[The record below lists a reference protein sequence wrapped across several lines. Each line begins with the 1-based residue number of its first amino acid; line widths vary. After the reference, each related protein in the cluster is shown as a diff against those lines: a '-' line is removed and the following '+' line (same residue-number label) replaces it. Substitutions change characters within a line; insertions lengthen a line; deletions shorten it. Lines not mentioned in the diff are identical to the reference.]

1 MRESPREAWRIKI
14 FRLAAFSIVYFLA
27 VLGGESLYGTVGVPS
42 PFWFPD
48 AVLLCALLLTPRH
61 QWWVWLL
68 AIWPIRL
75 ALGAPDGTPLW
86 FVLFGIANDTAK
98 ALLAA
103 WWLHRLHPR
112 RIHLD
117 TLSEFARFLAIAA
130 FAVPLASALVAAP
143 ARYVLGDSLW
153 SAGYRWFLGDAVAQ
167 VIVTPTLLYWCAG
180 GYRRVNA
187 RMKEIALMAAG
198 LLAVLYF
205 AFVLG
210 IILLCR
216 RSASARQNLP
226 GYVFA
231 AATLGLAG
239 VLYLGYASFVV
250 LKAVCL
256 LCVGSYLAIIA
267 LFLISGRAAR
277 YPMSSL
283 PGRAARD
290 LRLLLQTPA
299 ALTAAVAFIAAAAGA
314 VVLFPTEP
322 ISAATSTA
330 PSAPAATPAA
340 AQATAQAPPPGQTP
354 LQQLETYLSQQ
365 PRVPIIV
372 PSNGAAVVIVKFN
385 DYQCPP
391 CGQTFREY
399 KPILAKLQQKYP
411 GKITFMTRDF
421 PLDPECNSL
430 GGPHPS
436 GCEAAVA
443 VRLAREKGKAEAME
457 EWLFANQPSMTPEFV
472 KQGAA
477 SVGGVTDFDARYAKT
492 IELVKGDIA
501 QGMTLQVRGT
511 PSFFMNGIRL
521 PNLRGEFFEAAVEW
535 ELHRLSTGAR

>member
-1 MRESPREAWRIKI
+1 MVKHPAAAAEAPPPP
-14 FRLAAFSIVYFLA
+14 
-27 VLGGESLYGTVGVPS
+27 VG
-42 PFWFPD
+42 
-48 AVLLCALLLTPRH
+48 AL
-61 QWWVWLL
+61 
-68 AIWPIRL
+68 
-75 ALGAPDGTPLW
+75 
-86 FVLFGIANDTAK
+86 
-98 ALLAA
+98 
-103 WWLHRLHPR
+103 
-112 RIHLD
+112 
-117 TLSEFARFLAIAA
+117 TL
-130 FAVPLASALVAAP
+130 SALVG
-143 ARYVLGDSLW
+143 LGFA
-153 SAGYRWFLGDAVAQ
+153 SASTWVHYNILRD
-167 VIVTPTLLYWCAG
+167 PLYSSVCD
-180 GYRRVNA
+180 VNA
-187 RMKEIALMAAG
+187 TFSCTEAYTSRFGSVSGVPVALIG
-198 LLAVLYF
+198 VLYF

-299 ALTAAVAFIAAAAGA
+299 ALTAAVAFIAAAVGA

-330 PSAPAATPAA
+330 PSAPAAAPAATPAA

-354 LQQLETYLSQQ
+354 LQQLEAYLSQQ

-411 GKITFMTRDF
+411 GKIAFVTRDF

-477 SVGGVTDFDARYAKT
+477 SVGGVTDFDGRYAKT